1 MSSKKSNYYLLP
13 FLSFISLSTISA
25 QLQIGEISPDFSA
38 PICANSDD
46 DLFNLYQLNGSLNG
60 GDYKVVWL
68 NLFTSW

>member
-1 MSSKKSNYYLLP
+1 MSVKKSKYYLLLI
-13 FLSFISLSTISA
+13 FYFFTLSPVFA

-38 PICANSDD
+38 PICANSED
-46 DLFNLYQLNGSLNG
+46 DLFTLYQLNGAVNG

>member
-1 MSSKKSNYYLLP
+1 MSSKKFNYYLLI

>member
-1 MSSKKSNYYLLP
+1 MSSKKSNYYLLL

>member
-1 MSSKKSNYYLLP
+1 MNSKKSNYYLLL